1 MHIPDGFLDPGVA
14 AATAIVSAGA
24 VGYAL
29 RRADRELDD
38 ERVPLLGVTA
48 AFIFA
53 VQMLNFPVAGGT
65 SGHLLGAGLAAIL
78 LGPWLACLVIAVVLT
93 AQALVFAD
101 GGISALGAN
110 VLNMG
115 VIGALTVGYLMV
127 GRRHLPRTRAG
138 FLAVVAGGA
147 WLAVMAGAAATA
159 VELRPP
165 APCRWGRC
173 SRRCSAS
180 TRSSA
185 SARRSSRWRRS
196 APCSRRGPTRRGRL
210 ARDAPTR
217 SGRRVAGRGRVMS
230 RAVSF
235 GCSSPSASR
244 SRSASRLRVAFR
256 VVVAR
261 RPRSRRGGQGLRRR
275 RRARASRSA
284 RRSPATP
291 SRASR
296 MSGSPRGWP
305 GSRARSACS
314 RSAPA
319 PRTPC
324 GAGGPRCEGWGRGQ
338 RGLGGGSAATP
349 WSSRGRR
356 AIWPARSTASTR
368 GRRSSG

>member
-78 LGPWLACLVIAVVLT
+78 LGPWLACLVMAVVLT

-127 GRRHLPRTRAG
+127 WSRHLIPRTRAG

-159 VELRPP
+159 LELSVSGTVPLGAVLPAMLGVHALIGVGEAVITVAAVGAVLATRPDLVRVGSLETPPRVPVE
-165 APCRWGRC
+165 G
-173 SRRCSAS
+173 S
-180 TRSSA
+180 
-185 SARRSSRWRRS
+185 
-196 APCSRRGPTRRGRL
+196 L
-210 ARDAPTR
+210 AG
-217 SGRRVAGRGRVMS
+217 S
-230 RAVSF
+230 VS
-235 GCSSPSASR
+235 
-244 SRSASRLRVAFR
+244 
-256 VVVAR
+256 
-261 RPRSRRGGQGLRRR
+261 
-275 RRARASRSA
+275 
-284 RRSPATP
+284 
-291 SRASR
+291 
-296 MSGSPRGWP
+296 
-305 GSRARSACS
+305 
-314 RSAPA
+314 
-319 PRTPC
+319 
-324 GAGGPRCEGWGRGQ
+324 
-338 RGLGGGSAATP
+338 
-349 WSSRGRR
+349 
-356 AIWPARSTASTR
+356 
-368 GRRSSG
+368 